1 MAVEELNGEVK
12 FSTQLPYPNNLSRFR
27 LYSLLCS
34 ILLLFPH
41 ISAYSRLLKTTLE
54 PSSLIAVVQNTFEAD
69 GSAAAAD
76 AELGPCAARRQ
87 SQPRNQEAPLL
98 RGAGA
103 DPQYEGKLE
112 PLIIHM
118 IACSSEPNGPSQS
131 LNFRNSEAVVEKPPR
146 PYICCR

>member
-27 LYSLLCS
+27 LYSLLYS
-34 ILLLFPH
+34 ILFHFPH
-41 ISAYSRLLKTTLE
+41 MSAYSRLLKTTLE
-54 PSSLIAVVQNTFEAD
+54 PSRLIAVVQNTFEAD

-76 AELGPCAARRQ
+76 AVLGPCAARRQ

-98 RGAGA
+98 RSAGA
-103 DPQYEGKLE
+103 DPEYEGKLE
-112 PLIIHM
+112 PLIIM
-118 IACSSEPNGPSQS
+118 IACFSESCGPSQS
-131 LNFRNSEAVVEKPPR
+131 LNFRNSEAVVGKPPR